1 MPRDVPKRHPLDQS
15 RLYSVQSR
23 GKLAALFH
31 LTRAGLDA
39 IVEMERP
46 YTTWPMKDKRSGK
59 TRIIQQPRGG
69 LRPIHA
75 YVSQAL
81 SRISPPDFLFCP
93 VKRRSYVSNAAQ
105 HAGAKEIRTLA
116 RPEPGGRRWS
126 SSLIAAPSRNS
137 TRWLL
142 SGSGRCSR

>member
-137 TRWLL
+137 TR
-142 SGSGRCSR
+142 